1 MFTCLFRTSVRFGRV
16 PRKHRPLQ
24 QQQQHRSQAIIPPS
38 SRPGVKKKKKREQG
52 ASHCRPQHRAI
63 WKSGSCSHH
72 FTVLFFSKGTTFIV
86 VLQLLSPFCFGRRV
100 DLLAVVW
107 SATVGNQIFYFMSL
121 RFRLPLLFRECV
133 VTHSSSSDAAGG
145 SSTSEHVK
153 VQQSIAFRRKL
164 IPVIFALNSGLIM
177 LCYRGN
183 IEFWNN

>member
-1 MFTCLFRTSVRFGRV
+1 MFTCLFRTSIKFGRV
-16 PRKHRPLQ
+16 PREHRPLQ
-24 QQQQHRSQAIIPPS
+24 QQQQLRSQAIIPPS
-38 SRPGVKKKKKREQG
+38 SRPGVKKKRAGSQPLQTA
-52 ASHCRPQHRAI
+52 ASGHLEVWELLSSLHWA
-63 WKSGSCSHH
+63 
-72 FTVLFFSKGTTFIV
+72 FFFSKGTTFIV

-133 VTHSSSSDAAGG
+133 VTRSSSSDAAGG

-164 IPVIFALNSGLIM
+164 IPVIFALNRGLII
-177 LCYRGN
+177 LRYGGN